1 MLCNVYINLWC
12 LSFHLKLRLFKF
24 LINGIYIYYIIYIL
38 KLYTFFR
45 EEEKEKKK
53 KKKTIVLFC
62 FVLFARKEEV
72 IK

>member
-45 EEEKEKKK
+45 EEEKEEKDDCF
-53 KKKTIVLFC
+53 VLFC

>member
-24 LINGIYIYYIIYIL
+24 LIHGIYIFYITYIL

-45 EEEKEKKK
+45 EEEKEEKKSDY
-53 KKKTIVLFC
+53 C
-62 FVLFARKEEV
+62 FVLFCLPERK
-72 IK
+72 K